1 VGELVL
7 QLLAAS
13 LTLHWPRRVE
23 TAFPATEGLRM
34 AWAALSEQ
42 LTSGR
47 STCPNLFPLP
57 VEPPS
62 KTPPPQQMAFRAN
75 WPAKVGN
82 TLHIKAASIQLLC

>member
-62 KTPPPQQMAFRAN
+62 KTPPPPTNGIPGKLARKSRQHFAY
-75 WPAKVGN
+75 
-82 TLHIKAASIQLLC
+82 